1 MHIADFA
8 EYGMTVM
15 ATQVYTKAELERAR
29 RVQDLVRNCG
39 YPSYQE
45 LTYMLQDGNLTY
57 LPNLMGQDVHR
68 EYDLFGNSSKYLRG
82 RMIRKPVK
90 KVIVDED

>member
-1 MHIADFA
+1 
-8 EYGMTVM
+8 
-15 ATQVYTKAELERAR
+15 
-29 RVQDLVRNCG
+29 
-39 YPSYQE
+39 
-45 LTYMLQDGNLTY
+45 
-57 LPNLMGQDVHR
+57 MGQDVRR

>member
-15 ATQVYTKAELERAR
+15 ATQVYTKAELERAH
-29 RVQDLVRNCG
+29 RVQDLVHNCC

-45 LTYMLQDGNLTY
+45 LTYMLQDGNL
-57 LPNLMGQDVHR
+57 M
-68 EYDLFGNSSKYLRG
+68 
-82 RMIRKPVK
+82 
-90 KVIVDED
+90 

>member
-15 ATQVYTKAELERAR
+15 ATQVYTKAELERAH
-29 RVQDLVRNCG
+29 RVQDLVHNCC

-45 LTYMLQDGNLTY
+45 LTYMLQDGNLMWAYTSIPRV
-57 LPNLMGQDVHR
+57 LAALVEGALQGLLESGPTDT
-68 EYDLFGNSSKYLRG
+68 
-82 RMIRKPVK
+82 
-90 KVIVDED
+90 